1 MSNPRWRSENR
12 ESIGAGK
19 SPENPGSMPKGSA
32 GTQTKGFNL
41 GAAGKRKGW
50 DLGPES
56 NPWPSTPKGLDTKQ
70 VKPSTPKGG
79 SHPNSGNHAK
89 KQGWA
94 L

>member
-12 ESIGAGK
+12 ESIGAAK

-32 GTQTKGFNL
+32 GTQTKGFNR
-41 GAAGKRKGW
+41 GAAGKKKGW
-50 DLGPES
+50 ELAPET
-56 NPWPSTPKGLDTKQ
+56 NPWPSGGPKQTKL
-70 VKPSTPKGG
+70 STPKGG